1 MLKGEIKP
9 KFFKVS
15 YWEATTWG
23 YEPVVTKYFKAHTDA
38 KRYALRLVKGLKR
51 IAKESDDWESV
62 EIENEEGMKLD
73 FWRAEEGK
81 VVYYPDC

>member
-15 YWEATTWG
+15 YWEATNWG
-23 YEPVVTKYFKAHTDA
+23 YEPIGTKYFKTHKDA
-38 KRYALRLVKGLKR
+38 KRYALRLVKILKQS
-51 IAKESDDWESV
+51 AKNSDDWESV
-62 EIENEEGMKLD
+62 EIENEEGIKLD

-81 VVYYPDC
+81 VIYYPDC